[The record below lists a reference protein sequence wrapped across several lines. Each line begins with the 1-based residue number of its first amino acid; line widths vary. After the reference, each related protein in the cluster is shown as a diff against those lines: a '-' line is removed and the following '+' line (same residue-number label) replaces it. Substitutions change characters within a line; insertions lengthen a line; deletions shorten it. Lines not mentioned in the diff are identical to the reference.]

1 MVKLYILSAEPYNQK
16 EVILETSIAEFLV
29 IRDLVFC
36 NYTLPH
42 LRGENEAFYMQSI
55 QGFL

>member
-42 LRGENEAFYMQSI
+42 LRGK
-55 QGFL
+55 